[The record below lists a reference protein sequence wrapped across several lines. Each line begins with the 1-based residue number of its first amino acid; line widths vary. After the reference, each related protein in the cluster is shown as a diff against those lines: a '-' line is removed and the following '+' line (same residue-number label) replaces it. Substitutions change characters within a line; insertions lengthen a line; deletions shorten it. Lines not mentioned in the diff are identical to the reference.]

1 MSQAAMNAS
10 AFSEMKELMGDSL
23 NEIISLCL
31 QSLPEQLS
39 AIEDAIDSNNAES
52 LFNVSH
58 KMKSASGS
66 IGAFGL
72 AEKAETLE
80 LIGRD
85 GSTQVPDQAIDELR
99 DATEQVIIFL
109 NTEINS

>member
-1 MSQAAMNAS
+1 MSQTAMDAS
-10 AFSEMKELMGDSL
+10 AFSEMKELMGDTL
-23 NEIISLCL
+23 NEVIALCL

-39 AIEDAIDSNNAES
+39 AIEEAIDNDNAES

-99 DATEQVIIFL
+99 DATKQVITFL
-109 NTEINS
+109 NTEMSN